1 MLVRAGGVVLSI
13 DLRSLAEY
21 GTPGARTPVPGAAPW
36 LLGLV
41 QWHGRLLTVVDAGR
55 LFGSAPVRGA
65 SILVLRGLACEMAL
79 AVDQALEPGSEVAA
93 DVHLDAATFAA
104 HPAFQP
110 GAAGRRAG
118 GAER

>member
-1 MLVRAGGVVLSI
+1 MLSI

-36 LLGLV
+36 LLGLA
-41 QWHGRLLTVVDAGR
+41 QWRGRLLTVVDAGR

-79 AVDQALEPGSEVAA
+79 AVDEVLDPSSETAA
-93 DVHLDAATFAA
+93 DLHLDAAALAA
-104 HPAFQP
+104 HPAFHP
-110 GAAGRRAG
+110 RAAARRAG
-118 GAER
+118 AAER

>member
-1 MLVRAGGVVLSI
+1 MLSI
-13 DLRSLAEY
+13 DSRCLADY

-36 LLGLV
+36 LQGLV
-41 QWHGRLLTVVDAGR
+41 QWRGRLLTVVDAG
-55 LFGSAPVRGA
+55 LVFGSGPVRGA
-65 SILVLRGLACEMAL
+65 SILVLRGLACELAL
-79 AVDQALEPGSEVAA
+79 AVDAVLHGSSEAVAEL
-93 DVHLDAATFAA
+93 HLDAAALAA